1 MMEIKLLDK
10 VTAELESTFSR
21 LMPQLAPD
29 VKIPSADD
37 LNRIVSNPNTF
48 LFLACNPEIVGSIT
62 LAIVKTP
69 SGSKAWIEDVVVDQ
83 DARGQQVG
91 EKMLL
96 HAIEFAKNQGISS
109 INLTST
115 PNRIAANQLYLKLG
129 FALRETNVYRLVI

>member
-1 MMEIKLLDK
+1 MEIKLLK
-10 VTAELESTFSR
+10 EVTQEVQNAFTR

-29 VKIPSADD
+29 AKIPSIDD
-37 LNRIVSNPNTF
+37 LKKIVSNPDTY

-62 LAIVKTP
+62 LAIVQTP

-83 DARGQQVG
+83 DTRGQQVG

-96 HAIEFAKNQGISS
+96 HAIEFAKKQGISS

-115 PNRIAANQLYLKLG
+115 PNRIAANQLYLKLR
-129 FALRETNVYRLVI
+129 FILRETNVYRLVI